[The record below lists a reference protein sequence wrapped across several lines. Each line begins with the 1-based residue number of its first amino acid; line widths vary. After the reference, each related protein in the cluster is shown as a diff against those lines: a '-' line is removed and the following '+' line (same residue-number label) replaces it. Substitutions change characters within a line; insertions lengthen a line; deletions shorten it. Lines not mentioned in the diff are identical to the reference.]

1 MWFATTSE
9 LVYLQLQLWSQKTR
23 IDSGVIPL
31 CLWPNNPR
39 QSRMLS
45 NFCEPCGLLYT
56 TLVSQQLNQAET
68 AEQSLLWFHWIEAC
82 AQCLVH
88 CSINQG
94 RVTVLQLDRRI
105 TKGIFPAIDCPRV
118 EYLPRSGFK
127 QYGSGSVWRGEG
139 CLNQGARVKASEW
152 NQIFEALGL
161 RRNSILFGCIMSSHV
176 GVSAAEQHIGR
187 FEQASFRTPMPRAK
201 DPLSILRSEHSDCNR
216 KNKPRLITRSEI
228 LLIEVM
234 KKLMKPSNVA
244 SMCSPSSCRPA
255 RSEAP
260 PCFPRQSLTD
270 K

>member
-161 RRNSILFGCIMSSHV
+161 RRNSILFGCIMSTHG

-187 FEQASFRTPMPRAK
+187 FE
-201 DPLSILRSEHSDCNR
+201 
-216 KNKPRLITRSEI
+216 
-228 LLIEVM
+228 
-234 KKLMKPSNVA
+234 
-244 SMCSPSSCRPA
+244 
-255 RSEAP
+255 
-260 PCFPRQSLTD
+260 
-270 K
+270 